1 MCNHFHFCYDAVLF
15 YSTYSMSVAV
25 SSMLVAG
32 WLVPTVGSGSSVHV
46 PESGIKINK
55 KYQNVT

>member
-46 PESGIKINK
+46 PE
-55 KYQNVT
+55 VE